1 MGIMIC
7 FFNPYPEKSIK
18 TGILSLFG
26 VSNFYLLRQSTDYF
40 APSTEL
46 NVFTHTWSLG
56 VEEQFYFVFPI
67 MAWFT
72 GFSRRIAKGSRHL
85 TWTTAGLSL
94 ASLIAFIY
102 IYKTNQPV
110 AYFSMPTR
118 LWELCAGCLAFLS
131 LDYSNKFSRAIGKI
145 PPLITIGLLLLCM
158 LVSTQFAVQATIA
171 IVTLTSILLKSF
183 RKGDIAYNL
192 FTQPGIAYLG
202 RISYSLYL
210 WHWGVLCLSRWTIG
224 IYWWSFPFQM
234 ALILFLSITSY
245 RYVETPLRRMDWA
258 DAWWK
263 SIGYGITASAITAT
277 FLFIL
282 SKIPGQPLYIGR
294 KPSMIAMGVSS
305 LVDTYSLKDSSWKGD
320 TCILND
326 NDQVGKRITTSD
338 CTLGSFSSANH
349 RIVVIGNSFSVAFVQ
364 AFDDLVISDNYSVTI
379 TSSWGASP
387 VQEIPNKSP
396 WNKANDYY
404 WRSVVPSLIKP
415 LKSGDWVFLI
425 NDMAS
430 FSPKQIN
437 SESSEDLKKL
447 DIGLRALSDKL
458 SPKGIRLAVLHG
470 NPFAREANCEPVIAA
485 KQWFSPFGGPC
496 IMPSRSESLRRRE
509 NLNKVLIS
517 LENEGK
523 IRIIDLFDVFCPED
537 KCSYN
542 AKNGQILYR
551 DEFSH
556 PSVEGV
562 RLSSAIIRKILTSS
576 GR

>member
-1 MGIMIC
+1 
-7 FFNPYPEKSIK
+7 
-18 TGILSLFG
+18 
-26 VSNFYLLRQSTDYF
+26 
-40 APSTEL
+40 
-46 NVFTHTWSLG
+46 
-56 VEEQFYFVFPI
+56 
-67 MAWFT
+67 
-72 GFSRRIAKGSRHL
+72 
-85 TWTTAGLSL
+85 
-94 ASLIAFIY
+94 
-102 IYKTNQPV
+102 
-110 AYFSMPTR
+110 
-118 LWELCAGCLAFLS
+118 
-131 LDYSNKFSRAIGKI
+131 
-145 PPLITIGLLLLCM
+145 
-158 LVSTQFAVQATIA
+158 
-171 IVTLTSILLKSF
+171 
-183 RKGDIAYNL
+183 
-192 FTQPGIAYLG
+192 
-202 RISYSLYL
+202 
-210 WHWGVLCLSRWTIG
+210 
-224 IYWWSFPFQM
+224 
-234 ALILFLSITSY
+234 
-245 RYVETPLRRMDWA
+245 
-258 DAWWK
+258 
-263 SIGYGITASAITAT
+263 
-277 FLFIL
+277 
-282 SKIPGQPLYIGR
+282 
-294 KPSMIAMGVSS
+294 MIAMGVSS